1 MKKKLIKGGGSSF
14 CEATKNM
21 ENAGLEV
28 VPSRDKCMYV
38 LSNASHINDGTLSED
53 DSDEFSKWLFNA
65 PSGGTITFSTDVN
78 SKTLADN
85 GVKNW
90 LLQKFTTVKN
100 RVLYGKI
107 LDRIRKKNGV
117 YAWTVGRYLRGVYT
131 GENGKTF
138 NENSITIDVLGVDRK
153 TLFALAEEIKNVFA
167 QESVLVE
174 DRSTKQFYFV
184 S

>member
-1 MKKKLIKGGGSSF
+1 M
-14 CEATKNM
+14 
-21 ENAGLEV
+21 
-28 VPSRDKCMYV
+28 
-38 LSNASHINDGTLSED
+38 
-53 DSDEFSKWLFNA
+53 
-65 PSGGTITFSTDVN
+65 
-78 SKTLADN
+78 
-85 GVKNW
+85 
-90 LLQKFTTVKN
+90 
-100 RVLYGKI
+100 
-107 LDRIRKKNGV
+107 
-117 YAWTVGRYLRGVYT
+117 RGVYT